1 MSNQEISNP
10 LGRDWTKSLDALEFH
25 VLREG
30 GTEPAFQGAFTDT
43 ETTGRYYCRAC
54 QAPLFTST
62 TKFHSGCGWPS
73 FFAPEQ
79 AENVRLLVDDSLG
92 KIRTEVRCA
101 NCDSHLGHVFSGEGY
116 PTPTN
121 DRYCINSISLQFS
134 PSGDANDAEH
144 GN

>member
-10 LGRDWTKSLDALEFH
+10 LGRDWSNSLSALEFH

-30 GTEPAFQGAFTDT
+30 GTEPAFQGEFTDT
-43 ETTGRYYCRAC
+43 ETTGNYHCRAC
-54 QAPLFTST
+54 QALLFTST

-79 AENVRLLVDDSLG
+79 AANVRLLVDNSLG
-92 KIRTEVRCA
+92 MIRTEVRCA

-121 DRYCINSISLQFS
+121 DRYCINSISLKFS
-134 PSGDANDAEH
+134 PSSDADDA
-144 GN
+144 